1 MSGRGVLR
9 KLFYKKQH
17 NKDER
22 VTEIGM
28 PTNVQQHIHVS
39 KNSETG
45 MLEGLPASWLR
56 LLNTQ
61 ITPAEQNENPDAAI
75 QAVKFHMY
83 TIKKEK
89 ALDEPFKPFVTEEA
103 ITEEDLEIEKLL
115 DKKNAHQSQ
124 DSDLSIGQS
133 SEEDV
138 APNDKHSQRQTMP
151 AAPNKHSMKKK
162 DVMLDLSAVVQDLTL
177 IGNESE
183 ESPILRKK
191 EMMNAALTDEEVY
204 AELKRICNKDDP
216 YVRFER
222 IKQLGAGASGVVFI
236 AIDSKDNSRVAIKDI
251 DLTKQTKKDLILN
264 EINVL
269 KGFHHKNLVNFLDA
283 FLSYDHLW
291 VAMELLD
298 GGSLT
303 DVVTEVVMKEGQIAA
318 VCRETLQAV
327 AFLHSKGTIHR
338 DIKSDNVLLGMDGTV
353 KVTDFGFCANIVGDE
368 KRQTMVGTPYWMAP
382 EVVTRKQYGKKVDV
396 WSLGIMAIEM
406 IEGEPPYM
414 KETPLRALYL
424 IAAVGRPKIPRWES
438 LSPAFQ
444 DFLDKCL
451 QVDVDLRATADE
463 LLAHPFLECA
473 MELKTLTPLIKAAQR
488 ILHKSY
494 D

>member
-9 KLFYKKQH
+9 KLFYKKQQ

-28 PTNVQQHIHVS
+28 PTNVKQHIHVS

-138 APNDKHSQRQTMP
+138 APNDKFSQRQTMP
-151 AAPNKHSMKKK
+151 AGPNKHNMKKK
-162 DVMLDLSAVVQDLTL
+162 DAVVDLTAVVQDLTL
-177 IGNESE
+177 IGNDSE

-191 EMMNAALTDEEVY
+191 EMMNATLTDEEVY
-204 AELKRICNKDDP
+204 EELKRICNKDDP

-222 IKQLGAGASGVVFI
+222 VKQLGAGASG
-236 AIDSKDNSRVAIKDI
+236 KYN
-251 DLTKQTKKDLILN
+251 
-264 EINVL
+264 
-269 KGFHHKNLVNFLDA
+269 
-283 FLSYDHLW
+283 
-291 VAMELLD
+291 
-298 GGSLT
+298 
-303 DVVTEVVMKEGQIAA
+303 
-318 VCRETLQAV
+318 
-327 AFLHSKGTIHR
+327 
-338 DIKSDNVLLGMDGTV
+338 
-353 KVTDFGFCANIVGDE
+353 
-368 KRQTMVGTPYWMAP
+368 
-382 EVVTRKQYGKKVDV
+382 
-396 WSLGIMAIEM
+396 
-406 IEGEPPYM
+406 
-414 KETPLRALYL
+414 
-424 IAAVGRPKIPRWES
+424 
-438 LSPAFQ
+438 
-444 DFLDKCL
+444 
-451 QVDVDLRATADE
+451 
-463 LLAHPFLECA
+463 
-473 MELKTLTPLIKAAQR
+473 
-488 ILHKSY
+488 
-494 D
+494 